1 MFLKTLNPTQLE
13 AATAPD
19 GPLLILA
26 GAGSGKTK
34 VLTSRVAYL
43 VMHRGVPAHSILAV
57 TFTNKAAGEMR
68 MRLESLMGDKAR
80 ELWLGTFHSI
90 GLRILRTERRSS
102 GVNADLTVYNDDDQL
117 SLVKQVMAE
126 LLLSEKSF
134 APRAMLS
141 QINQAKN
148 ENITPESFLSMNE
161 GGGFAAERAAKVYA
175 LYQKKLRQ
183 MNSMDFG
190 DLICEPIKLLKQ
202 NANILKKYHDRFRH
216 ILVDEYQDTNRAQ
229 YLFTQMLAEGAGNL
243 LAVGDPDQ
251 SIYAWRGACISNIL
265 EFEKDY
271 PAATVLRLEQNYRS
285 TKNILSAANSVIEK
299 NKKRLKKELWTQNSD
314 GQPVMFEEAGD
325 EYAEARLIIR
335 RIKSLFDEHRR
346 YTYKDAAIFYR
357 TNAQSRVFEEQLIR
371 EGIPYAI
378 IGGTRFYDRLEI
390 KDAIAYLRVAVNPAD
405 ALSFQRAI
413 NRPARLVGKATL
425 DRILALSAAS
435 GLTPYD
441 ALKDMLAG
449 GQLTKT
455 RAHEFVRAI
464 DAFKKGCGLSD
475 APFLISSPFT
485 GVEPPEGAQ
494 PLQGEGGV
502 GGQRVINIHGL
513 PLLENSGGSTNAHE
527 APDCAPQDNA
537 GGGMEKEQLHRLTL
551 KLLEE
556 SGYMRSLQEE
566 GTEEAVE
573 RLENLFE
580 LIAAIKDFEHIN
592 PMAALSDFLDHVSL
606 ISDIDS
612 FEDAPDRLTLM
623 TLHSAKGLEFR
634 AVFIAGMEEGLFPHT
649 RSSDDEGELEEERRL
664 CYVGMTRA
672 KERLYLFA
680 ARSRTV
686 YGQTKTQ
693 MRSRFIDEIDP
704 ARITIAESSER
715 QAKPRFSSSEVY
727 YTREDSQV
735 KGGVTGE
742 LSSPRTQD
750 GAQDGWRIGMK
761 VKHPMFGIGVIKEKA
776 GSGQDVKLTIN
787 FKDAGTRKLA
797 LKYASL
803 TPIG

>member
-43 VMHRGVPAHSILAV
+43 VLHRGVPAHSILAV

-68 MRLESLMGDKAR
+68 ARLESLMGDKAR

-90 GLRILRTERRSS
+90 GLRILRTEKRAS
-102 GVNADLTVYNDDDQL
+102 GISADLTVYNDDDQL
-117 SLVKQVMAE
+117 ALVKQVMAE

-148 ENITPESFLSMNE
+148 ENITPEGFLSMSG

-190 DLICEPIKLLKQ
+190 DLICEPIRLLRQ
-202 NANILKKYHDRFRH
+202 NANILEKYHSRFQH

-229 YLFTQMLAEGAGNL
+229 YLFTQMLAEGSGNL

-271 PAATVLRLEQNYRS
+271 PAATVLKLEQNYRS
-285 TKNILSAANSVIEK
+285 TRNILSAANSVIEK
-299 NKKRLKKELWTQNSD
+299 NKKRMKKDLWTENSD
-314 GQPVMFEEAGD
+314 GQPVMFEEADD

-346 YTYKDAAIFYR
+346 YSYKDAAIFYR

-390 KDAIAYLRVAVNPAD
+390 KDAIAYLRVVVNPAD

-413 NRPARLVGKATL
+413 NRPARLIGKATL
-425 DRILALSAAS
+425 DRILALSSAS

-449 GQLTKT
+449 GHLTKT

-464 DAFKKGCGLSD
+464 DAFKKGCGLNM
-475 APFLISSPFT
+475 
-485 GVEPPEGAQ
+485 E
-494 PLQGEGGV
+494 
-502 GGQRVINIHGL
+502 RVINVRGL
-513 PLLENSGGSTNAHE
+513 PLLENTG
-527 APDCAPQDNA
+527 APPQQAESPDSFSQDNTNDR
-537 GGGMEKEQLHRLTL
+537 EQLHKLTL

-592 PMAALSDFLDHVSL
+592 PTAALSDFLDHVSL

-612 FEDAPDRLTLM
+612 FQDAPDRLTLM

-686 YGQTKTQ
+686 YGQTKME

-704 ARITIAESSER
+704 AHITITESADRPMSTR
-715 QAKPRFSSSEVY
+715 PRFSSNEIY

-735 KGGVTGE
+735 KSVLSGE

-750 GAQDGWRIGMK
+750 GAKDGWRIGMK
-761 VKHPMFGIGVIKEKA
+761 VKHPMFGVGIIKEKA
-776 GSGQDVKLTIN
+776 GNGEDIKLTIN